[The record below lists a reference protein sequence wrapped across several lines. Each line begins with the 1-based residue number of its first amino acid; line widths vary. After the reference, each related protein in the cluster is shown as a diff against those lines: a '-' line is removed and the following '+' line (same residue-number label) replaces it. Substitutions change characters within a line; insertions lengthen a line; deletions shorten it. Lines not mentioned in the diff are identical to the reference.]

1 MGTNIQGLYINGRWE
16 SKFGQQLSES
26 MNPANKDVVGY
37 YSVADEEQINQA
49 VESAYMAYPEWKRT
63 PAPMRASYLYKAAE
77 FCAGRKEELAK
88 MMTKEMGKILPEAL
102 GEVNVVIETCKY
114 MAAEGRRLFGETV
127 PSGMPDCEIKMVREP
142 LGVIACITPWNFPVA
157 LASYKICAALISGN
171 TVVWKPAS
179 ETALSA
185 GILISILQQA
195 GFPDG
200 VINLITGSGSKA
212 GKQLASHPHVAS
224 ISFTGST
231 EVGRG
236 LSIEAAKQ
244 MKKISMELGGK
255 NAAIVLK
262 DADLTKAAD
271 CIVRAAFST
280 TGQKCTATSRVI
292 VEKEVKQALLDL
304 IVERTKRLKI
314 GDGMKSGVDIG
325 PLVNEQQLNI
335 VHSYVNEALADGAR
349 IECGGKVIAENGGYF
364 YEPTVLSNV
373 SPDHKVANEEIFG
386 PVLAVIE
393 AKDYEEAIKI
403 NNQTVYGLSTSLFT
417 ESLHYAN
424 CGARDIESGLVYI
437 NNGTANAEI
446 GVPFGGLKQSGN
458 GSREVSHH
466 ALDSMT
472 EWKSIYVSY

>member
-1 MGTNIQGLYINGRWE
+1 MGSITQKLYINGRWD

-49 VESAYMAYPEWKRT
+49 VESAYAAYSEWKRT
-63 PAPMRASYLYKAAE
+63 PAPVRASYLYKAAE
-77 FCAGRKEELAK
+77 ICAGRKEELA
-88 MMTKEMGKILPEAL
+88 MIMTKEMGKVLAETL

-114 MAAEGRRLFGETV
+114 MAAEGRRMFGETV
-127 PSGMPDCEIKMVREP
+127 PSGMPNCDITMVREP

-157 LASYKICAALISGN
+157 LASYKICAAVISGN
-171 TVVWKPAS
+171 AVVWKPAS

-185 GILISILQQA
+185 GILMEIFQQA
-195 GFPDG
+195 GFPGG
-200 VINLITGSGSKA
+200 VINLITGSGSKV
-212 GKQLASHPHVAS
+212 GKQLASHPQVAA

-231 EVGRG
+231 EVGKD
-236 LSIEAAKQ
+236 LSIEAARQ
-244 MKKISMELGGK
+244 MKKISLELGGK

-292 VEKEVKQALLDL
+292 VEREVKQELLNL
-304 IVERTKRLKI
+304 VVQKTKGLKI
-314 GDGMKSGVDIG
+314 GNGMKSGIEVG
-325 PLVNEQQLNI
+325 PLVNEQQLHI
-335 VHSYVNEALADGAR
+335 VQSYVEAALTEGAKL
-349 IECGGKVIAENGGYF
+349 ECGGKTIEDQGGYF

-373 SPDHKVANEEIFG
+373 KPEHRVANEEIFG
-386 PVLAVIE
+386 PVLTFIE
-393 AKDYEEAIKI
+393 AEDYEDAIKI

-417 ESLHYAN
+417 ESLHYAKR
-424 CGARDIESGLVYI
+424 GAREIESGLVYV

-446 GVPFGGLKQSGN
+446 GVAFGGWKQSGN
-458 GSREVSHH
+458 GAREVSHH
-466 ALDSMT
+466 AFDSMT
-472 EWKSIYVSY
+472 EWKSIYVTY

>member
-1 MGTNIQGLYINGRWE
+1 MSAYIQKLFINGQWE

-26 MNPANKDVVGY
+26 INPANKEVIGY
-37 YSVADEEQINQA
+37 YTMADDDQVKQG
-49 VESAYMAYPEWKRT
+49 VESAYSAFREWRRT
-63 PAPMRASYLYKAAE
+63 PAPIRASYLYKAAE
-77 FCAGRKEELAK
+77 ICAERKEELAK
-88 MMTKEMGKILPEAL
+88 MMTKEMGKVLAETL
-102 GEVNVVIETCKY
+102 GEVNAVIETCKY
-114 MAAEGRRLFGETV
+114 MAGEGRRMFGETV
-127 PSGMPDCEIKMVREP
+127 PSGMPDCDITMVREP
-142 LGVIACITPWNFPVA
+142 LGVIACITPWNFPIA

-179 ETALSA
+179 ETPLSA
-185 GILISILQQA
+185 GILIEILHQA

-200 VINLITGSGSKA
+200 VINLLTGSGSKV
-212 GKQLASHPHVAS
+212 GRQLTGHPHVAA

-231 EVGRG
+231 EVGKE

-262 DADLTKAAD
+262 DANLQKAAD

-292 VEKEVKQALLDL
+292 VEKEVKEALLDL
-304 IVERTKRLKI
+304 IVHRVSRLKI
-314 GDGMKSGVDIG
+314 GDGIKSGIDIG
-325 PLVNEQQLNI
+325 PLVNEQQMNI
-335 VHSYVNEALADGAR
+335 VQSYVMEALTDGAKL
-349 IECGGKVIAENGGYF
+349 ECGGRAIPELGGYF
-364 YEPTVLSNV
+364 YEPTVLSSV
-373 SPDHKVANEEIFG
+373 SPEQRIANEEVFG

-393 AKDYEEAIKI
+393 AENYEEAIKI
-403 NNQTVYGLSTSLFT
+403 NNQTIYGLSTSLFT
-417 ESLHYAN
+417 ESLHYAK
-424 CGARDIESGLVYI
+424 CGTRDIESGLVYI

-446 GVPFGGLKQSGN
+446 GVPFGGWKQSGN

-466 ALDSMT
+466 AFDSMT

>member
-1 MGTNIQGLYINGRWE
+1 MGANIQKLYINGRWE
-16 SKFGQQLSES
+16 SKFGQQLAES
-26 MNPANKDVVGY
+26 INPANKEVIGY
-37 YSVADEEQINQA
+37 YASADENQVHQA
-49 VESAYMAYPEWKRT
+49 VESAYSAYSEWKRT
-63 PAPMRASYLYKAAE
+63 PAPARAAYLYKAAE

-88 MMTKEMGKILPEAL
+88 MMTKEMGKVLPEAL

-127 PSGMPDCEIKMVREP
+127 PSGLPNCDIQMVREP
-142 LGVIACITPWNFPVA
+142 IGVIACITPWNFPIA
-157 LASYKICAALISGN
+157 LASYKICAAIVSGN

-185 GILISILQQA
+185 GILMEIFQQA
-195 GFPDG
+195 GFPAG
-200 VINLITGSGSKA
+200 VINLITGSGSQV
-212 GKQLASHPHVAS
+212 GKQLAAHPHVAS

-236 LSIEAAKQ
+236 LSIEAARQ

-292 VEKEVKQALLDL
+292 VEKEVKQALLNL
-304 IVERTKRLKI
+304 IVDKTRSLEI

-325 PLVNEQQLNI
+325 PLVNERQLSI
-335 VHSYVNEALADGAR
+335 VHSYVEEALADGAKL
-349 IECGGKVIAENGGYF
+349 ECGGKPITDLDGYF

-373 SPDHKVANEEIFG
+373 SPNQKVANEEIFG
-386 PVLAVIE
+386 PVLAIVE
-393 AKDYEEAIKI
+393 AEDYEEAINI

-417 ESLHYAN
+417 ESLHYAKR
-424 CGARDIESGLVYI
+424 GARDIESGLVYI

-446 GVPFGGLKQSGN
+446 GVAFGGLKQSGN

-466 ALDSMT
+466 VLDSMT